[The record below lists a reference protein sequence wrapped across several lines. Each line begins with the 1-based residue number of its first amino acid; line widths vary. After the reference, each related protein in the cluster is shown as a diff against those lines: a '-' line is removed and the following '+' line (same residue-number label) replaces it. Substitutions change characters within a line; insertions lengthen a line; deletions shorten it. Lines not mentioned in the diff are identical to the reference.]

1 MSTTDNQEAIETGTE
16 PLVEEPLLESKEAA
30 PQKPKGGGG
39 AMFLALLAIAG
50 TAVGLWFGYQYSQ
63 KLITGQGDLDNRLR
77 GVESSLGGEGDRL
90 AALEQGLAAIPA
102 PPPPVD
108 TGPLEQQIA
117 ELRAEVQRLKTQK
130 PEPVRVELDQS
141 RLIGAEVE
149 YLLRMA
155 NRRLRLEGDAGAA
168 LSILE
173 SADARL
179 RDTGD
184 PMWDG
189 VREAL
194 AAELMA
200 LRGVKT
206 VDLAGLAH
214 RISGMSQ
221 QVADLQP
228 MAGPAPQPAAEEEEE
243 AQPVAEAQPEQ
254 EHSLSTLADDLWQEA
269 RSLLVIRR
277 HDGAAPML
285 LPPEQL
291 YFLKQNLRLQLE
303 AARLALLRQDAKG
316 FRAEMESAEQ
326 WLQEFFSPS
335 QEAVANLLSEIAAL
349 KQVEIQPPLPDI
361 SASLRTLQAQL
372 HGAKEKA
379 E

>member
-1 MSTTDNQEAIETGTE
+1 MSEIESQDELPEKSETA
-16 PLVEEPLLESKEAA
+16 PEEPRHKS
-30 PQKPKGGGG
+30 GGGG

-50 TAVGLWFGYQYSQ
+50 TAAGLWFGYQYSQ
-63 KLITGQGDLDNRLR
+63 KLIVSQGDLNNRLQA
-77 GVESSLGGEGDRL
+77 VESGLGGEGDRL

-102 PPPPVD
+102 PPPPMD
-108 TGPLEQQIA
+108 ITPLQQQIA
-117 ELRAEVQRLKTQK
+117 ELQAEIQRLKTEK

-149 YLLRMA
+149 YLLRTA
-155 NRRLRLEGDAGAA
+155 NRRLRLEGDVTAA
-168 LSILE
+168 LSALE

-194 AAELMA
+194 ASELMA

-221 QVADLQP
+221 QVADLKP
-228 MAGPAPQPAAEEEEE
+228 MAGPAPQPAVEEK
-243 AQPVAEAQPEQ
+243 APPVAKAPAEQ
-254 EHSLSTLADDLWQEA
+254 ERTLSTLADDLWQEA

-303 AARLALLRQDAKG
+303 AARLALLRQDGKG
-316 FRAEMESAEQ
+316 FRAGLENAEQ
-326 WLQEFFSPS
+326 WLQEFFSPN
-335 QEAVANLLSEIAAL
+335 QEAVANLLSEIAGL
-349 KQVEIQPPLPDI
+349 KQVEIQPQLPDI

>member
-50 TAVGLWFGYQYSQ
+50 TAAGLWFGYQYSQ
-63 KLITGQGDLDNRLR
+63 KLIASQGDLDNRLR

-102 PPPPVD
+102 SPPTVD

-117 ELRAEVQRLKTQK
+117 ELRAELQRLKAQK
-130 PEPVRVELDQS
+130 PEQVRMELDQS
-141 RLIGAEVE
+141 RFIGAEVE

-155 NRRLRLEGDAGAA
+155 NRRLRLEGDAAAA
-168 LSILE
+168 LSVLE

-184 PMWDG
+184 PVWDG

-194 AAELMA
+194 AAELIA

-206 VDLAGLAH
+206 VDLAGLSH
-214 RISGMSQ
+214 RIAGMSQ
-221 QVADLQP
+221 QVEGIEP
-228 MAGPAPQPAAEEEEE
+228 MEDTEPGAAGEEE
-243 AQPVAEAQPEQ
+243 VSSTTEQ
-254 EHSLSTLADDLWQEA
+254 APSEKERSWDTLRADLWQGA
-269 RSLLVIRR
+269 KSLLEIRR
-277 HDGAAPML
+277 HDRAEPML

-303 AARLALLRQDAKG
+303 AARLALLHRDAKAYLDG
-316 FRAEMESAEQ
+316 LENAEQ
-326 WLQEFFSPS
+326 WLREFFDPG
-335 QEAVANLLSEIAAL
+335 QKGVEGLLNEISAL
-349 KQVEIQPPLPDI
+349 KQVDIRPQLPDI
-361 SASLRTLQAQL
+361 SGSLRALHAQL
-372 HGAKEKA
+372 QGAEEKA